1 MMIFLLYLHIQTIHG
16 QNKLILSGGSN
27 ACEGRVD
34 VYHQGKWGHVG
45 PINWHIENS
54 NVVCRSLNCGTA
66 LETTFG
72 FKDDRHLTQ
81 QVWADDIK
89 CEGTEKHLW
98 DCPSPTWGIVK
109 SRHLQH
115 VYIKC
120 SDKPE
125 PSLVLKGRTGCAG
138 FVRLN
143 TTKDNHIYLCSGDWE
158 KHQDHAE
165 QLCKT
170 LSCGQATQ
178 SPVSQGFKE
187 TGKIQP
193 YNCLRNDLSLW
204 QCVDWTSARC
214 VTPASVTCSKHL
226 FFRLKGNAKVNLCSG
241 SLEVYKDTT
250 WQTVSSKD
258 YRNISQHWSPNDI
271 CNQVNCRESLTEPN
285 ETSSN
290 VYLNCSEQV
299 SISLKDAGQQS
310 HCYGV
315 VYLKKKKSEE
325 AVCVNSEMIG
335 HLVCRELGCG
345 DFMFTSNKGSF
356 QPAQWT
362 GMSCENHAE
371 SLWHCQSDNCNKK
384 NTAIICSESIDVRL
398 SNGLDK
404 CSGRVEIYYKGAW
417 KRVRANDWKRV
428 HSDIVCAHLQCGK
441 GYKEGH
447 DLFVDG
453 DTLDTLELSLKAQ
466 CQSDDPIHK
475 CLEENG
481 RSNSQDKFIKVV
493 CQDSQMFFVEKKS
506 SCSGMVG
513 VEQAGKS
520 YSLSGQPGVWNDSAA
535 EHVCQKM
542 QCGHM
547 ANYSTSVNHTASDWM
562 QLDCPVSSDNCTLR
576 PVISITTEAA
586 EVTCTDE
593 VTLKLTN
600 DNKDLE
606 KSKRRCWGEVN
617 VCHGDACHGVCGD
630 VWSEKHSEML
640 CQDLGCGRPVTNLE
654 RKSPNTLQA
663 TVSSV
668 HCPSKVSDLSRCRFV
683 MNATCKVST
692 IYVVCS
698 GSLKSKLSDPR
709 DKCGGKMEAFL
720 AGSWQPVCGDV
731 NVMKTICTE
740 TGCGGVITP
749 TAADIMTNSKA
760 KVIKCDQAFQS
771 LVNCTVTKE
780 PCDKQRIPRVRCS
793 GWSRPVVVGKS
804 ACSGG
809 VFVKT
814 EAPERL
820 HAMSS
825 TGWGDRESRA
835 LCKSLDCGDLVT
847 NSSGPTVSFQN
858 WWNKT
863 YNCNDGDQSIWNCEE
878 KHLPVEKQQL
888 NISCQ
893 EHRFINLTDL
903 CYGEVI
909 ISGKS
914 RERVCKTGWTEFMS
928 RILCQHL
935 ECGNP
940 VDTDYAASPLTG
952 EAHHFS
958 CTGAEIN
965 PLQCKAEKGQ
975 CDSGPAS
982 VVCSKSLN
990 FNLTD
995 QCGGEIQVLYGGEL
1009 KPACLKKGNT
1019 PSLLC
1024 NQVKGCGNVNSSKKS
1039 LPRRGQRKD
1048 HLPFSCDLDKDLEY
1062 CMRLSSCEKDDLT
1075 ELYCDGFKEI
1085 TPPPELPINLIVGVS
1100 VGLLLLVIA
1109 IALVMWQRRRILY
1122 RLRGRRAFSQTRST
1136 LASDNFEDIELNVK
1150 EERDMGLKS
1159 QANGQGKGLDSQ
1171 ASSEYDDVDEE
1182 ADAGFNSADEAP
1194 PLPDRPALGGEL
1206 DNGDDYTDGYDDVDQ
1221 LPLEEE
1227 EDPEEPGVPPQPEES
1242 SVPVPLD
1249 EEDYVQPD
1257 DDK

>member
-1 MMIFLLYLHIQTIHG
+1 MIFLLLYLHIQTIHG

-72 FKDDRHLTQ
+72 FKDDHHLTQ

-109 SRHLQH
+109 SSHLQH

-143 TTKDNHIYLCSGDWE
+143 TTKDNHVYLCSGDWE
-158 KHQDHAE
+158 
-165 QLCKT
+165 
-170 LSCGQATQ
+170 
-178 SPVSQGFKE
+178 
-187 TGKIQP
+187 
-193 YNCLRNDLSLW
+193 
-204 QCVDWTSARC
+204 
-214 VTPASVTCSKHL
+214 
-226 FFRLKGNAKVNLCSG
+226 
-241 SLEVYKDTT
+241 
-250 WQTVSSKD
+250 
-258 YRNISQHWSPNDI
+258 
-271 CNQVNCRESLTEPN
+271 
-285 ETSSN
+285 
-290 VYLNCSEQV
+290 
-299 SISLKDAGQQS
+299 
-310 HCYGV
+310 
-315 VYLKKKKSEE
+315 
-325 AVCVNSEMIG
+325 
-335 HLVCRELGCG
+335 
-345 DFMFTSNKGSF
+345 
-356 QPAQWT
+356 
-362 GMSCENHAE
+362 
-371 SLWHCQSDNCNKK
+371 
-384 NTAIICSESIDVRL
+384 SIDVRL
-398 SNGLDK
+398 SYGLDK

-428 HSDIVCAHLQCGK
+428 HSDIVCSHLQCGK
-441 GYKEGH
+441 GYREGH

-453 DTLDTLELSLKAQ
+453 DALDTLELSLKAQ
-466 CQSDDPIHK
+466 Y
-475 CLEENG
+475 
-481 RSNSQDKFIKVV
+481 
-493 CQDSQMFFVEKKS
+493 SQMFFVEKKS

-547 ANYSTSVNHTASDWM
+547 ANYSTSVNHTATDWM

-576 PVISITTEAA
+576 RASSITTEAA

-606 KSKRRCWGEVN
+606 KSKRRCWGEVS

-654 RKSPNTLQA
+654 RKSPNTLKA

-698 GSLKSKLSDPR
+698 
-709 DKCGGKMEAFL
+709 
-720 AGSWQPVCGDV
+720 
-731 NVMKTICTE
+731 E

-847 NSSGPTVSFQN
+847 NSSGPTVSFEN

-878 KHLPVEKQQL
+878 KHLPL
-888 NISCQ
+888 YT
-893 EHRFINLTDL
+893 INCTD
-903 CYGEVI
+903 
-909 ISGKS
+909 
-914 RERVCKTGWTEFMS
+914 
-928 RILCQHL
+928 
-935 ECGNP
+935 
-940 VDTDYAASPLTG
+940 
-952 EAHHFS
+952 
-958 CTGAEIN
+958 
-965 PLQCKAEKGQ
+965 
-975 CDSGPAS
+975 
-982 VVCSKSLN
+982 SLN

-1048 HLPFSCDLDKDLEY
+1048 HLSFSCDLDKDLEY

-1085 TPPPELPINLIVGVS
+1085 TPPPELPINFIVGVS
-1100 VGLLLLVIA
+1100 VGLPLLVIA
-1109 IALVMWQRRRILY
+1109 IALVLWQRRHILY

-1150 EERDMGLKS
+1150 EERDIGLKS

-1206 DNGDDYTDGYDDVDQ
+1206 DDGDDYTDGYDDVDQ

-1227 EDPEEPGVPPQPEES
+1227 EDPEEPGVPPQPEEG